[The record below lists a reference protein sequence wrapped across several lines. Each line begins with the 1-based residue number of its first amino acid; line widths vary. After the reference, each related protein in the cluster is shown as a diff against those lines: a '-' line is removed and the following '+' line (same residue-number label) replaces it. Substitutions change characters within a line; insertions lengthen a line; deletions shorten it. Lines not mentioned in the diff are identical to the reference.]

1 MATEAKSLKVQIRNT
16 VSEQAA
22 AVKEKLADVAPVV
35 AERQK
40 RRPRVR
46 KATNL
51 HDVTSLRYMSYHQCC
66 VVNDVNSC

>member
-16 VSEQAA
+16 VSEQAPV
-22 AVKEKLADVAPVV
+22 VKEKLADVAPAAA

-51 HDVTSLRYMSYHQCC
+51 DDVALLRYISRHTVQRRLR
-66 VVNDVNSC
+66 V